1 MKTENTTCILWHLG
15 GQLQNYRDNKYSELN
30 EEPKAEEEALG
41 PVALLSDD
49 MTEFVEE
56 PKKLK
61 FSTKMVRLY

>member
-1 MKTENTTCILWHLG
+1 LG

-41 PVALLSDD
+41 PIVALLSDD